1 MNWIT
6 NDSFAIVVLSL
17 IFSSTNGQVNPLAIW
32 KLDNP
37 TTNFDSESDK
47 FSLTYGVHEAITDSN
62 VKAKIF
68 TSACQNPADGSK
80 GIEVSDGITV
90 EKMGAADGTGSLE
103 FVLDVPTLTQNKAV
117 FDTTDAQKPMIKLCA
132 RYMLWTP
139 QNEVNF
145 IESLLNVRFDM
156 TSEMEISFSG
166 FESKLVDSSGND
178 MS

>member
-1 MNWIT
+1 MNRT
-6 NDSFAIVVLSL
+6 MNMSFVIVVLSL
-17 IFSSTNGQVNPLAIW
+17 LFLSTNGQNPLAIW

-37 TTNFDSESDK
+37 KTNFDSETDK
-47 FSLTYGVHEAITDSN
+47 FSLTYDVHEAITDTN

-68 TSACQNPADGSK
+68 TPACQNPADGSK

-90 EKMGAADGTGSLE
+90 EKMGAADGIGSLE
-103 FVLDVPTLTQNKAV
+103 FVLDVPTLTQNKDV
-117 FDTTDAQKPMIKLCA
+117 FDTTDPQKPMIKLCA

-166 FESKLVDSSGND
+166 FDSKSVDSSGND